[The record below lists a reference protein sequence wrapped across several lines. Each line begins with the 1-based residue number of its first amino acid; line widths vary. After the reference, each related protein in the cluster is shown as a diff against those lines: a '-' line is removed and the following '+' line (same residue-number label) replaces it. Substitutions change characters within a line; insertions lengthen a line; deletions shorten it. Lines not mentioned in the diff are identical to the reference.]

1 MSVSDNFVIV
11 FPQDIGSIK
20 SSSNLFCLLIKIN
33 PINQSQGLVKIWGEA
48 MRPTLSSNP
57 FIHSGLVRFG

>member
-1 MSVSDNFVIV
+1 V

-33 PINQSQGLVKIWGEA
+33 PINQSQGLGKIWGEA